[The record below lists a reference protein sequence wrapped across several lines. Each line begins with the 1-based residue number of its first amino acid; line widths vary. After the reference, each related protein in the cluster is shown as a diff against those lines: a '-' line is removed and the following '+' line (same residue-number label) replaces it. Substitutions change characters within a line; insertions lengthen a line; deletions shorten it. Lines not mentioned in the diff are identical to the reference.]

1 MRNGDRSEEEWRYDI
16 WKFYVFYFFL
26 QSLVIRAYIPYEGG
40 TPAFRMMC
48 NAMAPSVTCFEKDFL
63 HLLCGIMRGCGN
75 KVPVHEII
83 YYPVYKNGHSDF
95 QNLDLYLE
103 DFLISCMGRLP
114 ADVSLCWSIELKDI
128 VSECARYGY
137 YGNAGVTVLFWSN
150 YLYSDA
156 IHRLNKNDHE
166 TEGRLQLIYES
177 SKKIF
182 EGAFLLPEIETDSGA
197 YLGLIVPLLQ
207 KDSHYGIMALRLNDY
222 LNPLALYYIVELY
235 YEIRQIEGSGG

>member
-1 MRNGDRSEEEWRYDI
+1 M

-26 QSLVIRAYIPYEGG
+26 QSLAVRACIPYEGG
-40 TPAFRMMC
+40 IPAFQMMR
-48 NAMAPSVTCFEKDFL
+48 NTIAPSVTSFEKEFL
-63 HLLCGIMRGCGN
+63 YLLCGIMRGCGN
-75 KVPVHEII
+75 KVPVHKII

-114 ADVSLCWSIELKDI
+114 ADVSMCWSIELKDI

-156 IHRLNKNDHE
+156 IHKLRKNDHG
-166 TEGRLQLIYES
+166 TGDKLRLIYEK
-177 SKKIF
+177 SKNVF
-182 EGAFLLPEIETDSGA
+182 VDALRLPEIETDSGT

-207 KDSHYGIMALRLNDY
+207 KDSQYSSIVSLRLNDY

-235 YEIRQIEGSGG
+235 YEIRQIEGAEARNG